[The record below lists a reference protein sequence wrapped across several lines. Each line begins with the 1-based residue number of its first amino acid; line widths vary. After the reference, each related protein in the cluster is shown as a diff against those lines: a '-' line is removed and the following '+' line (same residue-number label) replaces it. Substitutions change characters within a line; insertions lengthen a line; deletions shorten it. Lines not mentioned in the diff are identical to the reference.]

1 MYNCLYYK
9 TCLKF
14 LKQQKGK
21 IMKQQ
26 LKLIL
31 SLTLLVLLSGTF
43 LLPFTDNKYNTAN
56 AEYANQYR
64 TVRARHILV
73 DTENEAWALKSRIT
87 EGESFE
93 ALAEKYS
100 KCPSSEKGGDLGY
113 FNRGQMV
120 PEFEKVAF
128 ETPIGEV
135 SDPVKTRFGWHLI
148 KVTRKM

>member
-1 MYNCLYYK
+1 MKNLI
-9 TCLKF
+9 KF
-14 LKQQKGK
+14 
-21 IMKQQ
+21 
-26 LKLIL
+26 
-31 SLTLLVLLSGTF
+31 SLAIF
-43 LLPFTDNKYNTAN
+43 LLLMSWGVCDIQIFNNSVNFAN
-56 AEYANQYR
+56 AEDGRLYR

-73 DTENEAWALKSRIT
+73 NTEDEAWALKSRIT

-93 ALAEKYS
+93 ALASKYS

-120 PEFEKVAF
+120 PEFENVAF

>member
-1 MYNCLYYK
+1 MKIY
-9 TCLKF
+9 LKF
-14 LKQQKGK
+14 F
-21 IMKQQ
+21 
-26 LKLIL
+26 L
-31 SLTLLVLLSGTF
+31 SLSLLAFLNGIFVL
-43 LLPFTDNKYNTAN
+43 PEQINTNNAAF
-56 AEYANQYR
+56 AEYTNQYR

-100 KCPSSEKGGDLGY
+100 KCPSKEKGGDLGY

>member
-1 MYNCLYYK
+1 
-9 TCLKF
+9 
-14 LKQQKGK
+14 
-21 IMKQQ
+21 MKKM
-26 LKLIL
+26 LRIIL
-31 SLTLLVLLSGTF
+31 SISLLALLYSICE
-43 LLPFTDNKYNTAN
+43 LPFVEAN
-56 AEYANQYR
+56 SNSVKAEDGSQFR

-73 DTENEAWALKSRIT
+73 NTEDEAWALKSRIT
-87 EGESFE
+87 EGENFE
-93 ALAEKYS
+93 ILAEKYS

>member
-1 MYNCLYYK
+1 MKN
-9 TCLKF
+9 F
-14 LKQQKGK
+14 IK
-21 IMKQQ
+21 IS
-26 LKLIL
+26 LIAFLIL
-31 SLTLLVLLSGTF
+31 TFCGVVDLSVF
-43 LLPFTDNKYNTAN
+43 NNSINFAN
-56 AEYANQYR
+56 AEDGRQYR

-73 DTENEAWALKSRIT
+73 NTEDEAWALKSRIT

-93 ALAEKYS
+93 ALASKYS

-120 PEFEKVAF
+120 PEFENVAF

>member
-1 MYNCLYYK
+1 M
-9 TCLKF
+9 
-14 LKQQKGK
+14 QKY
-21 IMKQQ
+21 I
-26 LKLIL
+26 KLIL
-31 SLTLLVLLSGTF
+31 GFSLLALLNGVLD
-43 LLPFTDNKYNTAN
+43 LPYTTNINNTAH
-56 AEYANQYR
+56 AEYANQYK

-93 ALAEKYS
+93 TLAEKYS
-100 KCPSSEKGGDLGY
+100 KCPSKEKGGDLGY

>member
-1 MYNCLYYK
+1 MKNIIKVFVISFMFLAILGTCENIFVNLTSNSAYAEDGRQYK
-9 TCLKF
+9 
-14 LKQQKGK
+14 
-21 IMKQQ
+21 
-26 LKLIL
+26 
-31 SLTLLVLLSGTF
+31 
-43 LLPFTDNKYNTAN
+43 
-56 AEYANQYR
+56 

-73 DTENEAWALKSRIT
+73 NTENEAWALKSRIT

-93 ALAEKYS
+93 ELATKYS

-120 PEFEKVAF
+120 PEFEKAAF

-135 SDPVKTRFGWHLI
+135 SDPVKTSFGWHLI

>member
-1 MYNCLYYK
+1 MR
-9 TCLKF
+9 KF
-14 LKQQKGK
+14 IK
-21 IMKQQ
+21 ICMFFVSF
-26 LKLIL
+26 LIL
-31 SLTLLVLLSGTF
+31 VGACDVPTIDISNNFV
-43 LLPFTDNKYNTAN
+43 Y
-56 AEYANQYR
+56 AEDGRQYR

-73 DTENEAWALKSRIT
+73 NTEDEAWALKSRIT

-93 ALAEKYS
+93 SLATKYS

-120 PEFEKVAF
+120 PEFENVAF